1 MNNWKTDFEVKFHL
15 EYLHKD
21 GRIQKDY
28 NSLIVHAE
36 NESGAR
42 KMIVNQYEGSE
53 FLKIDE
59 IVKLW
64 KYK

>member
-1 MNNWKTDFEVKFHL
+1 MNNWKTDFKVKFHL

-21 GRIQKDY
+21 GTKEIDY

-36 NESGAR
+36 DEEEAR
-42 KMIVNQYEGSE
+42 KMILNQFEDSK

-59 IVKLW
+59 VVKLW
-64 KYK
+64 KY